1 MEDVIRSSI
10 CPVFHPAAGRQIAAF
25 GGQIASLRGQIASLR
40 GQIASLRGQ
49 IASFRGQIAPPGV
62 LEFLMP
68 NPLLDNVNIKSIV
81 PLATPSELRHQL
93 PESTLA
99 ANQVQK
105 GRHVIEQILDGD
117 DPRIMAI
124 VGPCS
129 IHNLDAATE
138 YARRLRALSDE
149 IGDTVY
155 VIMRV
160 YFEKPRTVLG
170 WKGLINDPYLNDT
183 FRIEDGL
190 RLARR
195 FLITIAELG
204 LPAATE
210 ILDTLTP
217 QYIGD
222 LISWTAIGARTAEA
236 QTHREI
242 ASGLSTPVG
251 FKNGTDGTFDACING
266 IASAL
271 GQHHFLGVTDDGL
284 PAVFATAGNPYAHVV
299 LRGGHDPNFDA
310 THVAECEKRLKN
322 AHLPQNIVIDCSHAN
337 SHKKPEEQGTVL
349 RDVLT
354 QIEQGNTS
362 IRGIMLESFLD
373 WGNQKIPKDL
383 RELRPG
389 LSVTDACIDWA
400 TTEQLLREMHE
411 RLAPV
416 IAARRN
422 PPKAPNA

>member
-1 MEDVIRSSI
+1 M
-10 CPVFHPAAGRQIAAF
+10 A
-25 GGQIASLRGQIASLR
+25 
-40 GQIASLRGQ
+40 
-49 IASFRGQIAPPGV
+49 
-62 LEFLMP
+62 
-68 NPLLDNVNIKSIV
+68 NPLLDNVNINSII
-81 PLATPSELRHQL
+81 PLATPASLREQI
-93 PESTLA
+93 PSSPVATA
-99 ANQVQK
+99 QVQE
-105 GRHVIEQILDGD
+105 GRQTIQRILDGD
-117 DPRIMAI
+117 DPRILAI

-138 YARRLRALSDE
+138 YAKRLRALADE
-149 IGDTVY
+149 IRDTVY
-155 VIMRV
+155 VVMRV

-251 FKNGTDGTFDACING
+251 FKNGTDGSFDACVNG

-284 PAVFATAGNPYAHVV
+284 PAIFATAGNPYAHVV
-299 LRGGHDPNFDA
+299 LRGGRDPNFDA
-310 THVAECEKRLKN
+310 EHVAECERRLKA

-337 SHKKPEEQGTVL
+337 SHKKPEEQGVVL
-349 RDVLT
+349 QNILE
-354 QIEQGNTS
+354 QIEHGNTS

-383 RELRPG
+383 RELKPG

-400 TTEQLLREMHE
+400 TTDTLLREMHA
-411 RLAPV
+411 RLIPV
-416 IAARRN
+416 LKDR
-422 PPKAPNA
+422 KSSGT

>member
-1 MEDVIRSSI
+1 M
-10 CPVFHPAAGRQIAAF
+10 A
-25 GGQIASLRGQIASLR
+25 
-40 GQIASLRGQ
+40 
-49 IASFRGQIAPPGV
+49 
-62 LEFLMP
+62 
-68 NPLLDNVNIKSIV
+68 NPLLDNVNINSII
-81 PLATPSELRHQL
+81 PLATPASLREQI
-93 PESTLA
+93 PSSPVVTA
-99 ANQVQK
+99 QVQE
-105 GRHVIEQILDGD
+105 GRQTIQRILDGD
-117 DPRIMAI
+117 DPRMLAI

-138 YARRLRALSDE
+138 YAKRLRALADE
-149 IGDTVY
+149 IRDTVY
-155 VIMRV
+155 VVMRV
-160 YFEKPRTVLG
+160 YFEKPRTILG

-251 FKNGTDGTFDACING
+251 FKNGTDGSFDACVNG

-284 PAVFATAGNPYAHVV
+284 PAIFATAGNPYAHVV
-299 LRGGHDPNFDA
+299 LRGGRDPNFDA
-310 THVAECEKRLKN
+310 EHVAECERRLKA

-337 SHKKPEEQGTVL
+337 SHKKPEEQGVVL
-349 RDVLT
+349 QNILE
-354 QIEQGNTS
+354 QIEHGNTS

-383 RELRPG
+383 RELKPG

-400 TTEQLLREMHE
+400 TTDTLLREMHARLIPVLKE
-411 RLAPV
+411 RKSSG
-416 IAARRN
+416 I
-422 PPKAPNA
+422 

>member
-1 MEDVIRSSI
+1 MAD
-10 CPVFHPAAGRQIAAF
+10 
-25 GGQIASLRGQIASLR
+25 
-40 GQIASLRGQ
+40 
-49 IASFRGQIAPPGV
+49 
-62 LEFLMP
+62 
-68 NPLLDNVNIKSIV
+68 PLLDNVNINSII
-81 PLATPSELRHQL
+81 PLATPSSLREQI
-93 PESTLA
+93 PSPPVATA
-99 ANQVQK
+99 QVQE
-105 GRHVIEQILDGD
+105 GRQTIQRILDGD
-117 DPRIMAI
+117 DPRILAI

-138 YARRLRALSDE
+138 YAKRLRALADE
-149 IGDTVY
+149 IRDTVY
-155 VIMRV
+155 VVMRV

-251 FKNGTDGTFDACING
+251 FKNGTDGSFDACVNG

-284 PAVFATAGNPYAHVV
+284 PAIFATAGNPYAHVV
-299 LRGGHDPNFDA
+299 LRGGRDPNFDA
-310 THVAECEKRLKN
+310 EHVVECERRLKA

-337 SHKKPEEQGTVL
+337 SHKKPEEQGVVL
-349 RDVLT
+349 QNILE
-354 QIEQGNTS
+354 QIEHGNTS

-383 RELRPG
+383 RELKPG

-400 TTEQLLREMHE
+400 TTDTLLREMHARLIPVLKE
-411 RLAPV
+411 R
-416 IAARRN
+416 
-422 PPKAPNA
+422 K

>member
-1 MEDVIRSSI
+1 MLN
-10 CPVFHPAAGRQIAAF
+10 PA
-25 GGQIASLRGQIASLR
+25 
-40 GQIASLRGQ
+40 
-49 IASFRGQIAPPGV
+49 
-62 LEFLMP
+62 
-68 NPLLDNVNIKSIV
+68 LDNVNIRSIR
-81 PLATPSELRHQL
+81 PLATPAQLREEI
-93 PESTLA
+93 PETPVAVRSVYA
-99 ANQVQK
+99 
-105 GRHVIEQILDGD
+105 GRRAIERILDRV
-117 DPRIMAI
+117 DPRFLAI

-129 IHNLDAATE
+129 IHNLDGAAE
-138 YARRLRALSDE
+138 YARRLARLAEEVSDT
-149 IGDTVY
+149 IL

-160 YFEKPRTVLG
+160 YFEKPRSVLG

-190 RLARR
+190 RMARR
-195 FLITIAELG
+195 FLIDVAELG

-251 FKNGTDGTFDACING
+251 FKNGTDGSFDACVNG

-299 LRGGHDPNFDA
+299 LRGGREPNFDA
-310 THVAECEKRLKN
+310 AHVAECERRLRD
-322 AHLPQNIVIDCSHAN
+322 ARLPLGIVVDCSHAN
-337 SHKKPEEQGTVL
+337 SHKRPEEQGDVL
-349 RDVLT
+349 RSVVA
-354 QIEQGNTS
+354 QIEAGS
-362 IRGIMLESFLD
+362 ESLRGVMLESFLE
-373 WGNQKIPKDL
+373 WGSQTISEDI

-389 LSVTDACIDWA
+389 MSVTDPCIDWP
-400 TTEQLLREMHE
+400 TTESLLREMRD

-416 IAARRN
+416 VAARQGRHG
-422 PPKAPNA
+422 